1 MFIKKKSKF
10 ILVYLL
16 SLIIIFVLLAKN
28 VPGFK
33 GNIDQELRIITKTP
47 IILDPTQS
55 SISNLSNIYNSITNL
70 FKKKEFD
77 ELKININFENFD
89 ILKKDRSKALKKGML
104 INPEVV
110 NIDLEFKGKKYKASA
125 RLKGDFNDHRNYA
138 KQWSLKINLKE
149 RNKTEKIIKC
159 EICNTFVHESLIVN
173 KHQKNY
179 CSEECSS
186 L

>member
-33 GNIDQELRIITKTP
+33 GNIDQELRILTKTP

-77 ELKININFENFD
+77 ELKININFENYD

-138 KQWSLKINLKE
+138 KQWSLKINLKD
-149 RNKTEKIIKC
+149 
-159 EICNTFVHESLIVN
+159 
-173 KHQKNY
+173 
-179 CSEECSS
+179 SENILGMSEFSPYHCYYQ
-186 L
+186 